1 MTLISILFLLTEIL
15 IIGIG
20 ALIGYRRGVG
30 RSAVRVAYIAIIGV
44 ATFFIAKKIASA
56 IAPAAFEL
64 IYNAIPVEDVKHLLD
79 KAPELDRLVENLI
92 GALATPF
99 VFAIL
104 FLVLQL
110 LSLICFKLV
119 SSKIVGAISKA
130 EAPTKATRWMGAGV
144 GLVTSIAV
152 AAILLSPVYTMFHV
166 VENTPDEAIDAVLDT
181 FGISE
186 PAQELNTNTRALK
199 AGAPLV
205 APTFRSV
212 LPVTKLH
219 PVSDLITRLATTFEV
234 PEAHAKESAM
244 HTLHIL
250 ADVAGDVLYVHHS
263 TVDHGGTSMDALSN
277 SVAAVTPHLNESLLV
292 KDAAACALSA
302 LGEILIEDGKF
313 MGITLP
319 QNENA
324 VVNEITHNVLDTM
337 AHTTLDSVE
346 ENMTML
352 FGVVGDDLL
361 PEQKRHDVSGKE
373 GLLVAV
379 DHMKSA
385 ALAPQE
391 MLKQALV
398 LFDGNEE
405 MTAVLNNAL
414 SEYLKEQI
422 PDDLGI
428 DKDVVGDIISSVV
441 GDSNI
446 DISNID
452 LNNIS
457 KENILDL
464 IEENNITL
472 DETTLEY
479 IQGILG
485 KDVTMED
492 VDNFLGNTDSE
503 ETGDVDLGDVDLGD
517 VDLGDID
524 LGDVDL
530 GDIDLGDIS
539 IEDVENIDISDIDIY
554 SLDPSALK
562 ELDPAVIDALRAKY
576 GGIIDTLLRY

>member
-30 RSAVRVAYIAIIGV
+30 RSAVRVAYLAIIGV
-44 ATFFIAKKIASA
+44 ATFLIAKKIAAS
-56 IAPAAFEL
+56 IAPVAFNL
-64 IYNAIPVEDVKHLLD
+64 IYSSIPMEDLRLVLD

-92 GALATPF
+92 GALATPL

-119 SSKIVGAISKA
+119 SSKIVTAISKA
-130 EAPTKATRWMGAGV
+130 EEPTKATKWMGAGV
-144 GLVTSIAV
+144 GLVSAIAV
-152 AAILLSPVYTMFHV
+152 AAILLSPVYTLFHV
-166 VENTPDEAIDAVLDT
+166 VENTPDEAIEMVLET
-181 FGISE
+181 VGISE
-186 PAQELNTNTRALK
+186 PTQSLNNQSGALK
-199 AGAPLV
+199 ANAPLAV
-205 APTFRSV
+205 PSYRSS
-212 LPVTKLH
+212 LPVTKFH
-219 PVSDLITRLATTFEV
+219 PISDLITNAATKFYV
-234 PEAHAKESAM
+234 PEAKSNESAM

-250 ADVAGDVLYVHHS
+250 ADVAGDVLYVRNYTATHDGS
-263 TVDHGGTSMDALSN
+263 SMETLSN
-277 SVAAVTPHLNESLLV
+277 AVAAVTPHLNESLFV
-292 KDAAACALSA
+292 KDVVASTLSA
-302 LGEILIEDGKF
+302 LGQILLEDGQF
-313 MGITLP
+313 MGIALP
-319 QNENA
+319 QNQNPI
-324 VVNEITHNVLDTM
+324 VDEITHSVLDTM
-337 AHTTLDSVE
+337 AHTNMDSVE

-352 FGVVGDDLL
+352 FGVVGDEYL
-361 PEQKRHDVSGKE
+361 PEAKHHDARQKE

-379 DHMKSA
+379 EHMQSDD
-385 ALAPQE
+385 LAPQE
-391 MLKQALV
+391 MLQKALT
-398 LFDGNEE
+398 LFEGNDE
-405 MTAVLNNAL
+405 MTTLLNN
-414 SEYLKEQI
+414 SISDYLKDQI

-428 DKDVVGDIISSVV
+428 DKEVVSDIISSVV

-492 VDNFLGNTDSE
+492 VDSFLGNTDSE
-503 ETGDVDLGDVDLGD
+503 ETGDV
-517 VDLGDID
+517 D

-539 IEDVENIDISDIDIY
+539 IEDVENIDISNIDIY
-554 SLDPSALK
+554 NLTPDDVK
-562 ELDPAVIDALRAKY
+562 NLDPAVIDALREKY
-576 GGIIDTLLRY
+576 GPIVDRFLP